1 MEIDG
6 FGQQPAQIRRLAES
20 ALFAPQIA
28 IVGLDGIV
36 AARNPAWDQD
46 CGHPLIDI
54 LARVPIGR
62 SIFAVART
70 GSPQADHAVQ
80 TLLVGI
86 QAVLQ
91 GRLDSFQQEF
101 PDPPALPQRWF
112 AVSVSPLVQTKQ
124 VVLTVSDLTA
134 LRIAEGA
141 LTTEAQRVE
150 AELMEMR
157 SEWSR
162 LESLVSLDGLTGLK
176 NYRTLQEHLHREW
189 ERSQRSQ
196 TSLSLLLLDVD
207 HFKIYNDTH
216 GHIAGN
222 VVLQHLADALRAT
235 AREIDFV
242 ARYGGE
248 EFAILLPDTNEAGAL
263 VMAQRV
269 QMALRNVEWAN
280 GPVTVSIGIAC
291 WEPGLGPGAPDAIR
305 LIQQAD
311 EALYAAKQRGRDR
324 TCRYST
330 LAAGAA
336 PALEWSDG
344 ERS

>member
-1 MEIDG
+1 LEIDG

-36 AARNPAWDQD
+36 AARNPAWDQS

-62 SIFAVART
+62 SIFTVART
-70 GSPQADHAVQ
+70 GNPQADHAVQ
-80 TLLVGI
+80 SLLVGI

-91 GRLDSFQQEF
+91 GRLDAFHQEF
-101 PDPPALPQRWF
+101 PDPPVAPQRWF
-112 AVSVSPLVQTKQ
+112 AATVSPLVQTKQ
-124 VVLTVSDLTA
+124 VVVTISDLTA

-141 LTTEAQRVE
+141 LTVEAQRVQ
-150 AELMEMR
+150 AELAEMR
-157 SEWSR
+157 TEWNR

-176 NYRTLQEHLHREW
+176 NYRTLQENLHREW

-196 TSLSLLLLDVD
+196 TDLSLLLLDVD
-207 HFKIYNDTH
+207 HFKLFNDTH
-216 GHIAGN
+216 GHLAGN
-222 VVLQHLADALRAT
+222 VALQHLADALRST

-269 QMALRNVEWAN
+269 QAALKRVDWAN

-291 WEPGLGPGAPDAIR
+291 WEPESGSEPPDAIR

-311 EALYAAKQRGRDR
+311 EALYAAKQQGRNLI
-324 TCRYST
+324 CRYST
-330 LAAGAA
+330 LGAGTA

-344 ERS
+344 ERL